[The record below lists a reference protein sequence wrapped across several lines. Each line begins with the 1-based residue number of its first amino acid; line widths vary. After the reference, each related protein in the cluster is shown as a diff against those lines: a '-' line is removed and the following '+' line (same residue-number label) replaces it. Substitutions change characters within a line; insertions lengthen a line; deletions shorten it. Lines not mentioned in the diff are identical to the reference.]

1 VLRKEKLKGENVMKL
16 PDYMIPGKS
25 PGMGTTGTVGCII
38 LAGVIWGQLSPWW
51 LMLSTFFI
59 LSAIGTENGRR

>member
-1 VLRKEKLKGENVMKL
+1 MKL